1 MGRGNP
7 NYLNA
12 LLPRKASKDMVMIL
26 VPRTNTRGWG
36 ENPQASEQTIVKELG
51 KLAPDHIDGSVWHLD
66 VDSSHP
72 GGAEPSKGW
81 AVRPLKRTRGPEW
94 TDQWCTSCLIKGTAG
109 QLSGK
114 STLAKAI
121 QELSEEKFLYV
132 GIDTLFGALPRK
144 IVGSD
149 QKAEA
154 GFRYV
159 IDPKTENLIEMKEEL
174 GGNSEKFVPV
184 GTLARINLDIS
195 AEANL
200 EPIINSLKEIQLREL
215 DERALDE
222 LTEKFVRHLPDILE
236 KSKLSSVEKLPYM
249 TMMRGNERLEILI
262 NIPDRQKIDKEA
274 IERKLRKKGTYGSN
288 EMRKHLEKLEK
299 GNYPDNV
306 KKVIQEEIERYE
318 MMPGNSSEANI
329 IKQYV
334 DWLVNLPWYQKTEEI
349 SDLEFARR
357 KLNEKHYGLSE
368 IKEKII
374 EYLAAQQKANKSLGQ
389 VICLA
394 GPPGV
399 GKTSLA
405 ASIAEATG
413 RKFIS
418 ISVGGVRDV
427 AEVQGHRRTYIGAM
441 PGRIIQAMKK
451 AQVINPCFLIDEVDK
466 FSSDY
471 RGDPAYALLEALDP
485 NQNKKFIDNYLG
497 EEVPYN
503 LSEVM
508 FICTANDEREIPLP
522 LLDRMEVIRLSS
534 YTEIEK
540 FHIVKEYIIPESLK
554 KHNLNAGEIVFEDQA
569 IRDIIKH
576 YTREAGVRELNR
588 KIQTIVRKFIVQLL
602 QNRVDKAVITPDNL
616 MKDYLKKKDYEF
628 TSKIK

>member
-1 MGRGNP
+1 M
-7 NYLNA
+7 
-12 LLPRKASKDMVMIL
+12 
-26 VPRTNTRGWG
+26 
-36 ENPQASEQTIVKELG
+36 
-51 KLAPDHIDGSVWHLD
+51 
-66 VDSSHP
+66 
-72 GGAEPSKGW
+72 
-81 AVRPLKRTRGPEW
+81 
-94 TDQWCTSCLIKGTAG
+94 
-109 QLSGK
+109 
-114 STLAKAI
+114 
-121 QELSEEKFLYV
+121 
-132 GIDTLFGALPRK
+132 
-144 IVGSD
+144 
-149 QKAEA
+149 
-154 GFRYV
+154 
-159 IDPKTENLIEMKEEL
+159 
-174 GGNSEKFVPV
+174 
-184 GTLARINLDIS
+184 
-195 AEANL
+195 
-200 EPIINSLKEIQLREL
+200 
-215 DERALDE
+215 
-222 LTEKFVRHLPDILE
+222 
-236 KSKLSSVEKLPYM
+236 
-249 TMMRGNERLEILI
+249 
-262 NIPDRQKIDKEA
+262 
-274 IERKLRKKGTYGSN
+274 
-288 EMRKHLEKLEK
+288 
-299 GNYPDNV
+299 
-306 KKVIQEEIERYE
+306 
-318 MMPGNSSEANI
+318 
-329 IKQYV
+329 
-334 DWLVNLPWYQKTEEI
+334 NLPWYQKTEEI

-357 KLNEKHYGLSE
+357 KLNEKHYGLIE

-389 VICLA
+389 VICLV

-413 RKFIS
+413 RKFTS

-427 AEVQGHRRTYIGAM
+427 AEIQGHRRTYIGAM

-451 AQVINPCFLIDEVDK
+451 AQVVNPCFLIDEVDK

-554 KHNLNAGEIVFEDQA
+554 KHNLNAGEIVFEDQT

-588 KIQTIVRKFIVQLL
+588 RIQAIVRKFIVQLL
-602 QNRVDKAVITPDNL
+602 QNRVNKAVITPENL
-616 MKDYLKKKDYEF
+616 TKDYLKKKDYEF
-628 TSKIK
+628 TSKVKSTRAGVATGLA